1 MAKKKLYDETSIESL
16 DPREF
21 TRLRAGVYCGDTA
34 YATQLLVEIVS
45 NAVDEFRLGNGNKI
59 EVNINKEI
67 VSVRDYGQGFIT
79 NHFRDDGKTI
89 LEAAFSVINTSGKY
103 REDGTYEGTSLGSF
117 GIGSKLTNFLS
128 NWLIVETYRD
138 GKFEKIKF
146 DEGLFA
152 EREVGEDTKSKTG
165 TLVKWKASKEFFTN
179 PIVEIEK
186 VKSLFKTITCLCP
199 GLTIELNN
207 NKEKITYFS
216 KNGLDDLVFVKTIYI
231 GGGTPSYIDS
241 KYIKEII
248 EEIKTNFKVSKDTE
262 VTIEINPG
270 TVDKQKLLDYMKS
283 GINRVSIG
291 LQSTD
296 DDILRKI
303 GRIHKYDDFLQTYNM
318 AREVGFKN
326 INVDLMLALP
336 GQTVPKLKQGLKQI
350 IALKPEHISLYSLI
364 LEEGTVLNKKVQNK
378 EIELP
383 DEDDE
388 RKMYWETKRI
398 LEEAGYIHYEIS
410 NFAKKGYESKH
421 NLDCWNQKEYMG
433 FGASAHSYTNN
444 VRFSNIDSIE
454 DYITNYKNDNVT
466 DNFIFLEKQN
476 PSSQMKEYMM
486 LGLRKIDGISIQE
499 FKNKF
504 VGNPLYIYR
513 NELEKLVKEQLIEIE
528 LDRIKLTEKGLDFAN
543 IVWEEF
549 I

>member
-1 MAKKKLYDETSIESL
+1 MKEIGIYVHIPFCKQKCYYCDFKSYANKERLIEEYIKWL
-16 DPREF
+16 K
-21 TRLRAGVYCGDTA
+21 Y
-34 YATQLLVEIVS
+34 EIKEV
-45 NAVDEFRLGNGNKI
+45 GTGNKL
-59 EVNINKEI
+59 
-67 VSVRDYGQGFIT
+67 DY
-79 NHFRDDGKTI
+79 
-89 LEAAFSVINTSGKY
+89 E
-103 REDGTYEGTSLGSF
+103 
-117 GIGSKLTNFLS
+117 
-128 NWLIVETYRD
+128 
-138 GKFEKIKF
+138 
-146 DEGLFA
+146 
-152 EREVGEDTKSKTG
+152 
-165 TLVKWKASKEFFTN
+165 
-179 PIVEIEK
+179 
-186 VKSLFKTITCLCP
+186 
-199 GLTIELNN
+199 
-207 NKEKITYFS
+207 
-216 KNGLDDLVFVKTIYI
+216 NGLDDLVFVKTIYI

-336 GQTVPKLKQGLKQI
+336 GQTVPKVKQGLKQI

-410 NFAKKGYESKH
+410 NFAKKDM
-421 NLDCWNQKEYMG
+421 NL
-433 FGASAHSYTNN
+433 
-444 VRFSNIDSIE
+444 NII
-454 DYITNYKNDNVT
+454 
-466 DNFIFLEKQN
+466 
-476 PSSQMKEYMM
+476 
-486 LGLRKIDGISIQE
+486 
-499 FKNKF
+499 
-504 VGNPLYIYR
+504 
-513 NELEKLVKEQLIEIE
+513 
-528 LDRIKLTEKGLDFAN
+528 
-543 IVWEEF
+543 
-549 I
+549 